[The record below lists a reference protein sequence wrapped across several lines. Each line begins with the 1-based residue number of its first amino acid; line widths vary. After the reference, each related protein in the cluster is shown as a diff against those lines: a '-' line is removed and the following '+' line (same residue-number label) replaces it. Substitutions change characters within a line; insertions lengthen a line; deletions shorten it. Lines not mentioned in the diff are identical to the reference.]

1 MSRLTSNQQAAQKR
15 IAQKRKIAQ
24 KKDFRRALLLK
35 KFSELTQSR
44 PATETIVD
52 DSDEAS
58 ECIVSVREYK
68 QYLDNIKWR
77 KFQPITVSQV

>member
-1 MSRLTSNQQAAQKR
+1 MKLTNNQQAAQKR
-15 IAQKRKIAQ
+15 IAQKRKVQQ

-44 PATETIVD
+44 PATETVVD
-52 DSDEAS
+52 DSDEVSA
-58 ECIVSVREYK
+58 CIVGVREYK